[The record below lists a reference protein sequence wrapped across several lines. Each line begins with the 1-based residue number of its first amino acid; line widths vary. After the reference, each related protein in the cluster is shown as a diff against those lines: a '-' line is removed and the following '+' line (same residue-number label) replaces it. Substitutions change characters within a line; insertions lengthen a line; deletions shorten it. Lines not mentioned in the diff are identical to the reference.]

1 MLELINTSVPSG
13 LIAGARGF
21 ATVAM
26 SRGLNDRARLQL
38 EELCSYAHRTSAHDG
53 RYWRE
58 NPVHWFHLILRQGEH
73 VLGCVAPAEFD
84 YTGRT
89 NRLGHVALL
98 RAAEMPALGG
108 TALLRA
114 MKATL
119 AAPWGGEPHYLEETA
134 VPPASPSVGGT
145 AHWQELLGTAGA
157 AMAQRLAWHLLRQTQ
172 SATPVPLYFKLST
185 AWDASGEKAL
195 ALFDEL
201 IALLPPEHRAKI
213 TFSTY
218 ATTLPMGGSCLLRA
232 IFDEDKTFAALSQTH
247 VWVDCTQGRI
257 VNAGQLPERDP
268 TPQAPSLPMPR
279 KDAPPTVPESP
290 RQHSGNGRIQVSKQA
305 LAQQQLLQRYLQAG
319 SPKRDASKKAVLIAA
334 GVAAV
339 LLLAT
344 LGYGLAFYYRQTV
357 SSPLLEKTEA
367 AEGEAEEEM
376 TLLAE
381 PKPKAEEP
389 AGPSAEELA
398 EEKQRREAEEAKR
411 KADEAK
417 AQEERE
423 RKAKQQAEEVQR
435 KADEAKAQAERERK
449 AKEEENAKRKEL
461 EAKRTAYTR
470 ATKATAGK
478 PDTKPGS
485 QFLVY
490 FYEGKALRTYVVSVE
505 KKMVGLASKLL
516 ETWQPVGEADTK
528 PLTKAPEATLAKSP
542 CVLWLN
548 IKKQELHFE
557 FHFDLCAGTWFDG
570 KTDSVSLSEKAFGPD
585 PKVYE
590 TWKSLKSDT
599 KFVIKS
605 IDLRPISKPILTRV
619 QVQEKRDAA
628 KAKQRETV
636 EQRIKEL
643 EKTVADL
650 ENEERVLEAEKT
662 ELEGI
667 PEKEKALAGEIK
679 KAEGEKKTKLKEK
692 KTQLMTRK
700 GELKEKIE
708 KLPQKKNELKEKRA
722 ALAAAQEER
731 ERLLRETPL
740 EKVRFSLSVE

>member
-417 AQEERE
+417 AQ
-423 RKAKQQAEEVQR
+423 
-435 KADEAKAQAERERK
+435 AERERK

-650 ENEERVLEAEKT
+650 DREVKGLKAKETEKKQKES
-662 ELEGI
+662 ELNGL
-667 PEKEKALAGEIK
+667 KEK
-679 KAEGEKKTKLKEK
+679 KAEGEAKEDLKKNKRDLKDAIDA
-692 KTQLMTRK
+692 LD
-700 GELKEKIE
+700 KEIKA
-708 KLPQKKNELKEKRA
+708 LPQKEKELEEKRKALDA
-722 ALAAAQEER
+722 AKEDR